1 MANVKDIKAE
11 PVKITLSDGVE
22 RHVKFTLNAIAT
34 NVTEVDARSFCFF
47 FNRRYLICFDNNS
60 IKAVRCILWAG
71 LMWEDPNLTEQQV
84 GNLIDI
90 QYLQNLMA
98 SIDGAFTADMPKPE
112 KAQAI
117 PAKAVGTVRD
127 GTQDPNV

>member
-22 RHVKFTLNAIAT
+22 RHVKFTLNAMA
-34 NVTEVDARSFCFF
+34 ELEE
-47 FNRRYLICFDNNS
+47 RYGSVEEAFKQLDNNS